1 MDTASISYR
10 VYQRSECPGDTAFIC
25 ESCSCHLC
33 PRCIEIHATDLET
46 ADHNVVSYRSKSNY
60 IDILSKNSC
69 LRHPTNVYVKYCKHC
84 KLPILCHCT
93 EHRKHRTLYVTKG
106 YRKIFP
112 TIRSET
118 LFYRPLHLLSCIK
131 VEIKTCHNKTSLHQ
145 SKMITKAKTL
155 TKIIDIVKRDFMITE
170 SCDFDFKHSCVK
182 QKMKITKY
190 ITSLQRYVHK
200 YEQSANCPL
209 KFLSSIKTAQ
219 LPQIHITLHTSRL
232 FMTESLNKESLMKSL
247 TGSKRMG
254 RKFQLCIPSSELLQS
269 HRQTVVRCCYN

>member
-93 EHRKHRTLYVTKG
+93 EHRKHRILYILQKDIEK
-106 YRKIFP
+106 YFP
-112 TIRSET
+112 PSEVRLSFT
-118 LFYRPLHLLSCIK
+118 DLFTSC
-131 VEIKTCHNKTSLHQ
+131 H
-145 SKMITKAKTL
+145 A
-155 TKIIDIVKRDFMITE
+155 
-170 SCDFDFKHSCVK
+170 
-182 QKMKITKY
+182 
-190 ITSLQRYVHK
+190 
-200 YEQSANCPL
+200 L
-209 KFLSSIKTAQ
+209 KWK
-219 LPQIHITLHTSRL
+219 
-232 FMTESLNKESLMKSL
+232 
-247 TGSKRMG
+247 SKRVTTKT
-254 RKFQLCIPSSELLQS
+254 RSINQ
-269 HRQTVVRCCYN
+269 R